1 MKFKI
6 TSTSFY
12 FFPEE
17 VEFLENYDLK
27 FEEKSNNNYTLI
39 GPDTIEIGNLE
50 ELIDIQE
57 SLGELIL
64 LGNINGVQEIEIYN
78 DYRE

>member
-6 TSTSFY
+6 NTSNWTFSR
-12 FFPEE
+12 ED
-17 VEFLENYDLK
+17 VEFLENYDLR
-27 FEEKSNNNYTLI
+27 FKSENNNRYSIL
-39 GPDTIEIGNLE
+39 GDDTINIHSLE

-64 LGNINGVQEIEIYN
+64 MRNNKGELEIEIYN